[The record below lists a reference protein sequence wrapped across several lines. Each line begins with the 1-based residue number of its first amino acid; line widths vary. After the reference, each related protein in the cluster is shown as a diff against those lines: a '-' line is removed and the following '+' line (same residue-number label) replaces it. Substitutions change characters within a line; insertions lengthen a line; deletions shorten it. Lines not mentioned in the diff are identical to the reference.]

1 MTKAKALSFNN
12 EEQLTLPFGER
23 RARSLKPRALAALGY
38 EERQKIFWFL
48 AGVAVFSLF
57 IYFYAINAIARNTA
71 LRQNLEAH
79 LADSSGRIA
88 ALEFAHIEL
97 ENSVTAE
104 LAKQY
109 GFEEVKTPLY
119 VSRTPNT
126 ALTLN
131 TR

>member
-1 MTKAKALSFNN
+1 MSKRINFND
-12 EEQLTLPFGER
+12 EQLSLPFGEA
-23 RARSLKPRALAALGY
+23 RAAQLSFGAIGLEA
-38 EERQKIFWFL
+38 RQRIFWSL
-48 AGVAVFSLF
+48 AGISLLSLF

-79 LADSSGRIA
+79 MADASGRIA

-97 ENSVTAE
+97 ENAVTEE
-104 LAKQY
+104 LARQY
-109 GFEEVKTPLY
+109 GFEEVKAPLY
-119 VSRTPNT
+119 VSRTKAT